1 MIGPPLLSLLRPLH
15 HAGRGF
21 LLLLL
26 LPQLLRRARQGLL
39 EGILLRHA

>member
-1 MIGPPLLSLLRPLH
+1 MGLLLLSLLLPLRP
-15 HAGRGF
+15 AGRGS